1 MRGCRWC
8 ARCGARGCALPETP
22 YRVAVYYAPAADDPL
37 WAACTSW
44 LGRDPETGATLDQ
57 PPIPGIAG
65 ATSSPRR
72 YGAHAT
78 LKPPMRLRGGYEDFV
93 ADVERLASGLQ
104 EFPLPRLEVV
114 YLKNF
119 LALCPRSPAAE
130 LDAAAARCVIE
141 LDHHR
146 LPEDAA
152 AQARRAIGRS
162 PSELENLARWGYPLV
177 LDDWKFH
184 ITLSNGGGPDLLAPA
199 RAYFAAALGLPR
211 MFTGLAIFCE
221 AEPGAPF
228 RLAQRIMLGG

>member
-1 MRGCRWC
+1 
-8 ARCGARGCALPETP
+8 LPEAP

-44 LGRDPETGATLDQ
+44 LGRDPETGATRDQ
-57 PPIPGIAG
+57 PPIAGILG

-78 LKPPMRLRGGYEDFV
+78 LKPPMRLRGGYEDFI
-93 ADVERLASGLQ
+93 ADVERLAGGLH
-104 EFPLPRLEVV
+104 EFPLPRLDVV

-119 LALCPRSPAAE
+119 LALCPPSPSAA
-130 LDAAAARCVIE
+130 LDAVAKRCVMD

-152 AQARRAIGRS
+152 SQARRAIGRS
-162 PSELENLARWGYPLV
+162 VSELENLARWGYPLV

-184 ITLSNGGGPDLLAPA
+184 ITLSNAGAPDLLTAA
-199 RAYFAAALGLPR
+199 QAYFAPALAEPR
-211 MFTGLAIFCE
+211 MFTSLAIFCE
-221 AEPGAPF
+221 AAPGADF
-228 RLAQRIMLGG
+228 RLARRIKLRG